1 MATAKKLPSGS
12 WRVRVYSHTE
22 EITLPDGTKKEK
34 KVYKS
39 FTCDDVTVKGKRKCE
54 AEAAAWAV
62 QKENHKESDLTYGE
76 ALDEYIRLRSAV
88 LSPSTIREYKRSRRA
103 DFQSL
108 MDMRLDSITQNDIQ
122 KAVNY
127 AAATH
132 SPKSV
137 KNMHGLVTAVF
148 DIYRPD
154 FRIKTD
160 LPKKVRNKL
169 TIPSESEIK
178 RLLTI
183 VEGTPLEIPIL
194 LAAFGPM
201 RRGEI
206 CALDS
211 DHIVGNVIH
220 VEFSLA
226 LDENDNWIKKRPK
239 SFAGDRYIEFP
250 DFVIDKLRGIDGQ
263 ITTLTPSMLSDR
275 FAKLI
280 KRENLPH
287 FRFHDLRH
295 YSASMQHALG
305 VPDQYIMERGGWGSD
320 GILKSV
326 YRHALDDIKKTE
338 NEKINNRFSKL
349 YDTKYDMKTKN
360 P

>member
-1 MATAKKLPSGS
+1 MQAKKLPSGS

-22 EITLPDGTKKEK
+22 EILLPDGTKKEK
-34 KVYKS
+34 KIYKS
-39 FTCDDVTVKGKRKCE
+39 FTCDDVTAKGKRKCE
-54 AEAAAWAV
+54 AEAAAWAA
-62 QKENHKESDLTYGE
+62 QKENLKESDLTYGQ

-88 LSPSTIREYKRSRRA
+88 LSPSTIREYKRSRKV

-108 MDMRLDSITQNDIQ
+108 MNLRIDSITQNDIQ

-148 DIYRPD
+148 DVYRPD
-154 FRIKTD
+154 FRIKTN
-160 LPKKVRNKL
+160 LPKKVRAKITL
-169 TIPSESEIK
+169 PSESEIK
-178 RLLTI
+178 RLLT
-183 VEGTPLEIPIL
+183 VTENTALEIPIL

-211 DHIVGNVIH
+211 DHVIGNIVH
-220 VEFSLA
+220 VEFNLV
-226 LDENDNWIKKRPK
+226 LDENNNWVRKRPK

-250 DFVIDKLRGIDGQ
+250 DFVIDKLRDIEGP
-263 ITTLTPSMLSDR
+263 ITDLTPAQLSDR

-280 KRENLPH
+280 KRKKLPH

-305 VPDQYIMERGGWGSD
+305 VPDQYIMERGGWAND
-320 GILKSV
+320 GVLKSV
-326 YRHALDDIKKTE
+326 YRHTLSEQVKKE
-338 NEKINNRFSKL
+338 NERINSKFTNL
-349 YDTKYDMKTKN
+349 YDTKYDTKTKN

>member
-1 MATAKKLPSGS
+1 MCILTQRKLHFQMEP
-12 WRVRVYSHTE
+12 
-22 EITLPDGTKKEK
+22 KK

-54 AEAAAWAV
+54 TEAAAWAV
-62 QKENHKESDLTYGE
+62 QKENH
-76 ALDEYIRLRSAV
+76 
-88 LSPSTIREYKRSRRA
+88 
-103 DFQSL
+103 
-108 MDMRLDSITQNDIQ
+108 

-160 LPKKVRNKL
+160 LPKKVRSKL
-169 TIPSESEIK
+169 TFPSESEIK

-211 DHIVGNVIH
+211 DHIVGNIIH

-239 SFAGDRYIEFP
+239 SFA
-250 DFVIDKLRGIDGQ
+250 
-263 ITTLTPSMLSDR
+263 
-275 FAKLI
+275 
-280 KRENLPH
+280 
-287 FRFHDLRH
+287 
-295 YSASMQHALG
+295 
-305 VPDQYIMERGGWGSD
+305 MERGGWGSD

-349 YDTKYDMKTKN
+349 YDTKYDTKTKN